1 MDRAGLVNRVKIKL
15 DEFTPEGVG
24 LPFDEYIGPVL
35 DECARTIQEIAPL
48 HLLTASAI
56 EGDFKYEN
64 NKAYIPLPSD
74 YVRLYEIRFPL
85 WKKSVRRAI
94 KQEDPEFRIH
104 ENEYLSG
111 GYARPIVSLVYY
123 SGGPSL
129 ECSKVLEN
137 TAPDR
142 KLYVAE
148 AKPESLNDDLCEA
161 LTWLCASRIFT
172 IMGYPEKAQLLQKQ
186 CADSLSQLSN
196 S

>member
-1 MDRAGLVNRVKIKL
+1 VDRAGLVNRVKIKL

-35 DECARTIQEIAPL
+35 DECVRTIQEAAPL
-48 HLLTASAI
+48 HLLTASPI
-56 EGDFKYEN
+56 TGEISYESY
-64 NKAYIPLPSD
+64 KAYLPLPAD
-74 YVRLYEIRFPL
+74 FVRLYEIRFPL
-85 WKKSVRRAI
+85 WKRSVRKAI
-94 KQEDPEFRIH
+94 KPEDPEFRIQ

-111 GYARPIVSLVYY
+111 GYARPVVSIVYKSN
-123 SGGPSL
+123 GPVL

-137 TAPDR
+137 TVPDR

-148 AKPESLNDDLCEA
+148 SKPESLNDDLSEP

-172 IMGYPEKAQLLQKQ
+172 IMGYPDKAQLLQTQ
-186 CADSLSQLSN
+186 YVGSLSQLIN